1 MAEDLTTYKIADYN
15 SLLPEEKA
23 RVKIDKSL
31 NAAGWTVVSR
41 DEFTST
47 INAQAVKEN
56 LMKGNLEA
64 DYILYI
70 DGKAIGV
77 IEAKREDNSLGEKVA
92 EQAQNYGNILPDW
105 VQSWNTP
112 LPFIFLSN
120 GNTLLFKNQL
130 DEKPSYKILKKM
142 YTPKELVLLSK
153 GIIDSEYAKLPSVP
167 PVGPKGLRE
176 CQFEAISNLELSF
189 KYGEK
194 KALIVLATGAGKTF
208 TACTAAYRLLN
219 YTSAKRVLF
228 LVDRNNLG
236 KQA

>member
-1 MAEDLTTYKIADYN
+1 MYFGICISDSGLSPLT
-15 SLLPEEKA
+15 S
-23 RVKIDKSL
+23 
-31 NAAGWTVVSR
+31 
-41 DEFTST
+41 
-47 INAQAVKEN
+47 
-56 LMKGNLEA
+56 
-64 DYILYI
+64 
-70 DGKAIGV
+70 
-77 IEAKREDNSLGEKVA
+77 
-92 EQAQNYGNILPDW
+92 
-105 VQSWNTP
+105 QS
-112 LPFIFLSN
+112 
-120 GNTLLFKNQL
+120 
-130 DEKPSYKILKKM
+130 
-142 YTPKELVLLSK
+142 VLLLSR
-153 GIIDSEYAKLPSVP
+153 IEYAKLPSLP